1 VQISDA
7 ELLNSYQWS
16 VRLSSYRPEP

>member
-7 ELLNSYQWS
+7 ELLNNY
-16 VRLSSYRPEP
+16 